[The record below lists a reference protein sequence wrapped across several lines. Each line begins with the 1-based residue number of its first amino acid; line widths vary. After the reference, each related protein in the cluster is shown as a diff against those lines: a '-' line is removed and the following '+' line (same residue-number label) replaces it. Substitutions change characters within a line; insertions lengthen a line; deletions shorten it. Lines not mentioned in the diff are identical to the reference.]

1 MKLRLTL
8 LASALLCACSSDKG
22 PTTQP
27 LRGARDYAAHP
38 IVEVLDMPGTLYAV
52 SDAHGGYDR
61 LAALLA
67 ANGVLARRPEAPAS
81 AEWSAG
87 ASVLVVAGDMI
98 DKGPQAVEVLEL
110 LRALGDAAPK
120 SGGRVVA
127 LLGNHEAE
135 FLAQPLND
143 KAEKD
148 GGFDPELR
156 ARGLDPVAVA
166 EGREPLGAWLRE
178 RPIAAKVGRWFF
190 AHGGSTQGRSV
201 AELETRLRA
210 ALDAEGFSSSALVGD
225 DSILEARAWYD
236 DASLAKILPALDVNH
251 VVFGH
256 DPNALGARGSI
267 AVAFGGRVLRID
279 CGLSP
284 LVNDS
289 TGKLLVVRHDAAG
302 DHAEERDANGAVRTL
317 F

>member
-1 MKLRLTL
+1 MKLRFAL
-8 LASALLCACSSDKG
+8 LASVWLCACSSDKG
-22 PTTQP
+22 PATQP
-27 LRGARDYAAHP
+27 LHGARDYAAHP
-38 IVEVLDMPGTLYAV
+38 IVEVLHMPATLYAV

-67 ANGVLARRPEAPAS
+67 GNGVLVRRPDTPAT
-81 AEWSAG
+81 AEWGAG
-87 ASVLVVAGDMI
+87 ASVLVVVGDMI
-98 DKGPQAVEVLEL
+98 DKGPQAIEVLEL

-120 SGGRVVA
+120 AGGRVVT

-148 GGFDPELR
+148 GGFDLELR

-166 EGREPLGAWLRE
+166 EGRDPMGVWLRE
-178 RPIAAKVGRWFF
+178 RPIAAKIGRWFF

-201 AELETRLRA
+201 ADLETTLRA
-210 ALDAEGFSSSALVGD
+210 ALDGEGFSSGALVGD

-236 DASLAKILPALDVNH
+236 DASLATILPALDVDH

-284 LVNDS
+284 LVDDS

-302 DHAEERDANGAVRTL
+302 DHAEERDASGAVRAL